1 MYKNMSIIKRRVTED
16 DMTSF
21 INGFDLKITGFSKWG
36 DSPHRKINNFIIS
49 EYEIVYIYKGKL
61 KLTTPKSEYMC
72 EKGSLVLL
80 EPFTAYS
87 AERLELKDM
96 IFYNIFFD
104 IYPEYKRNTLLGAIL
119 GGGESVFHKNEI
131 CSFDSLLSKLYEDSI
146 LEKAG
151 MLACVKSSLIL
162 ILIEMMRVRNNN
174 LNISQEI
181 KGNKNKE
188 LYIVNEAIKFISKN
202 IEKPIKVTDI
212 CKELIIS
219 ENYLY
224 KAFINVLDIAPS
236 KYIMQYK
243 VKRSEELLKLSS
255 YSVGEIS
262 QMLGFSS
269 LYHFSRTFKTY
280 LGVSPTSYIKRL
292 YLHPQD

>member
-36 DSPHRKINNFIIS
+36 DSPNRIISNFIIS
-49 EYEIVYIYKGKL
+49 EYELLYVYEGSL
-61 KLTTPKSEYMC
+61 KITTPKAEYMC
-72 EKGSLVLL
+72 KKGSLVLL

-87 AERLELKDM
+87 AERLILKDM

-104 IYPEYKRNTLLGAIL
+104 IYPEYRRNTLIGAIL
-119 GGGESVFHKNEI
+119 GNGEPVFHNKEI
-131 CSFDSLLSKLYEDSI
+131 GSFDNLLSKLYEDSI

-162 ILIEMMRVRNNN
+162 ILIEMIRARNNN
-174 LNISQEI
+174 MNTLQEI
-181 KGNKNKE
+181 KDNSNKE
-188 LYIVNEAIKFISKN
+188 LNIVNEAIKFISKN
-202 IEKPIKVTDI
+202 IDKPIKVTDI

-224 KAFINVLDIAPS
+224 KAFINVLNTAPS

-243 VKRSEELLKLSS
+243 VKRSEELLKISS

-280 LGVSPTSYIKRL
+280 LGVSPTNYIKRL
-292 YLHPQD
+292 YLHPGD